1 MESSNENSSS
11 TKDILQE
18 GISKKDTMKDT
29 KFTKDR
35 EKSKDRNRSPDII
48 KDTTKEVKE
57 SLKDER
63 AKLRVEK
70 SGHQN
75 ARVKL
80 GWKSDLN
87 KEVIIQNFTDRFWE
101 EIGED
106 DDNWNF
112 FWASVNTIRQIFS
125 GKSYVKLNDYQILNH
140 FPNFYELTRKD
151 LMAKNIKKYKK
162 QLLKEGKSIDH
173 LDFLPLTFVL
183 PQDLPIIIE
192 EFKRYPNSLWIL
204 KPNNRCQGQGISLLN
219 KTSKVKKMNF
229 TQKTTNENNQTINI
243 NDIYVISKYIENPFL
258 MAGKKFDMRIYCL
271 VTTFRPLKAYLY
283 QQGFCRFCNE
293 KFSVDV
299 SDINNIYMHLT
310 NVAIQKKYEKY
321 SKTNGGK
328 FSLQNFHFY
337 LENLY
342 GYERAKK
349 CHQDITQ
356 VIIGSLLSVQNVMF
370 NDKHC
375 FECYGYD
382 ILVDQNLKPWLI
394 EINSSPSL
402 STTTKGDFILKK
414 RLINDV
420 IDIVVTDKWLDEKGK
435 PGVSTFTGKSQ
446 GLFDLIYDGTEIK
459 EDKKTKEVFGVKSRY
474 TKNVMKNISKRV

>member
-1 MESSNENSSS
+1 MESSNENSNS
-11 TKDILQE
+11 TKDITQE
-18 GISKKDTMKDT
+18 NQSKKESQKES
-29 KFTKDR
+29 KQ
-35 EKSKDRNRSPDII
+35 SKD
-48 KDTTKEVKE
+48 KKETSKNQENSKE
-57 SLKDER
+57 SLKEQKELLRDER
-63 AKLRVEK
+63 AKMRVER

-87 KEVIIQNFTDRFWE
+87 KDVIIQNFTDRFWE
-101 EIGED
+101 EIED

-125 GKSYVKLNDYQILNH
+125 GKSYVKMNDYQILNH

-183 PQDLPIIIE
+183 PQDMSIFIE
-192 EFKRYPNSLWIL
+192 EFKKYPNSLWIL
-204 KPNNRCQGQGISLLN
+204 KPNNKCQGQGITLLN

-229 TQKTTNENNQTINI
+229 NKKITNENNQTINT
-243 NDIYVISKYIENPFL
+243 NDIYVVSKYIDNPFL
-258 MAGKKFDMRIYCL
+258 MGGKKFDMRIYCL
-271 VTTFRPLKAYLY
+271 VTSFHPLKAYLY

-293 KFSVDV
+293 KFSVDI

-321 SKTNGGK
+321 QKTNGGK
-328 FSLQNFHFY
+328 FSLQNLHFY
-337 LENLY
+337 LENVY

-349 CHQDITQ
+349 CHQDITN
-356 VIIGSLLSVQNVMF
+356 VIINSLLSVQNVMF

-382 ILVDQNLKPWLI
+382 ILIDQNLKPWLI

-414 RLINDV
+414 RLISDV
-420 IDIVVTDKWLDEKGK
+420 IDIVITDKWLDEKGK
-435 PGVSTFTGKSQ
+435 PGASSFTGKSL
-446 GLFDLIYDGTEIK
+446 GLFDLIYDETEAK
-459 EDKKTKEVFGVKSRY
+459 DDKKTKEIFGVKGRY
-474 TKNVMKNISKRV
+474 TKNVMKNISKKV

>member
-11 TKDILQE
+11 TKDITQE
-18 GISKKDTMKDT
+18 VPSKKDSKQSKD
-29 KFTKDR
+29 KKDR
-35 EKSKDRNRSPDII
+35 AKSPDIP
-48 KDTTKEVKE
+48 KESHKEQKE
-57 SLKDER
+57 SLRDER
-63 AKLRVEK
+63 AKLRVER

-87 KEVIIQNFTDRFWE
+87 KDVIIQNFTDRFWE
-101 EIGED
+101 ETD
-106 DDNWNF
+106 DDDDWNI

-125 GKSYVKLNDYQILNH
+125 GKSYIKLTDYQILNH

-162 QLLKEGKSIDH
+162 LLLKEGKSVDH
-173 LDFLPLTFVL
+173 LDFLPLTYVL
-183 PQDLPIIIE
+183 PQDMSIFIE
-192 EFKRYPNSLWIL
+192 EFKKYPNALWIL
-204 KPNNRCQGQGISLLN
+204 KPNNKCQGQGITLLN

-229 TQKTTNENNQTINI
+229 SKKVTTDNNQTVNI
-243 NDIYVISKYIENPFL
+243 NDIYVVSKYIENPFL
-258 MAGKKFDMRIYCL
+258 MGGKKFDLRIYCL
-271 VTTFRPLKAYLY
+271 VTTFHPLKAYLY

-321 SKTNGGK
+321 QKSNGGK
-328 FSLQNFHFY
+328 FSLQNLHFY
-337 LENLY
+337 LENVY

-356 VIIGSLLSVQNVMF
+356 VIIGALLSVQNVMF

-375 FECYGYD
+375 FELYGYD
-382 ILVDQNLKPWLI
+382 ILIDQNLKPWLI

-420 IDIVVTDKWLDEKGK
+420 IDIVITDKWLDEKGK
-435 PGVSTFTGKSQ
+435 PGVSSFTGKSQ

-459 EDKKTKEVFGVKSRY
+459 EEKKTKEVFGVKGRY
-474 TKNVMKNISKRV
+474 SKNVMKKISKKV

>member
-11 TKDILQE
+11 TKDITQE
-18 GISKKDTMKDT
+18 VPSKKDSKQSKD
-29 KFTKDR
+29 KKDR
-35 EKSKDRNRSPDII
+35 AKSPDIP
-48 KDTTKEVKE
+48 KESHKEQKE
-57 SLKDER
+57 SLRDER
-63 AKLRVEK
+63 AKLRVER

-87 KEVIIQNFTDRFWE
+87 KDVIIQNFTDRFWE
-101 EIGED
+101 ETD
-106 DDNWNF
+106 DDDDWNI

-125 GKSYVKLNDYQILNH
+125 GKSYIKLTDYQVLNH

-162 QLLKEGKSIDH
+162 LLLKEGKSVDH
-173 LDFLPLTFVL
+173 LDFLPLTYVL
-183 PQDLPIIIE
+183 PQDMSIFIE
-192 EFKRYPNSLWIL
+192 EFKKYPNALWIL
-204 KPNNRCQGQGISLLN
+204 KPNNKCQGQGITLLN

-229 TQKTTNENNQTINI
+229 SKKVTTDNNQTVNI
-243 NDIYVISKYIENPFL
+243 NDIYVVSKYIENPFL
-258 MAGKKFDMRIYCL
+258 MGGKKFDLRIYCL
-271 VTTFRPLKAYLY
+271 VTTFHPLKAYLY

-321 SKTNGGK
+321 QKSNGGK
-328 FSLQNFHFY
+328 FSLQNLHFY
-337 LENLY
+337 LENVY

-356 VIIGSLLSVQNVMF
+356 VIIGALLSVQNVMF

-375 FECYGYD
+375 FELYGYD
-382 ILVDQNLKPWLI
+382 ILIDQNLKPWLI

-420 IDIVVTDKWLDEKGK
+420 IDIVITDKWLDEKGK
-435 PGVSTFTGKSQ
+435 PGVSSFTGKSQ

-459 EDKKTKEVFGVKSRY
+459 EEKKTKEVFGVKGRY
-474 TKNVMKNISKRV
+474 SKNVMKKISNKV

>member
-11 TKDILQE
+11 TKDITQE
-18 GISKKDTMKDT
+18 VPSKKDSKQSKD
-29 KFTKDR
+29 KKDR
-35 EKSKDRNRSPDII
+35 AKSPDIP
-48 KDTTKEVKE
+48 KESHKEQKE
-57 SLKDER
+57 SLRDER
-63 AKLRVEK
+63 AKLRVER

-87 KEVIIQNFTDRFWE
+87 KDVIIQNFTDRFWE
-101 EIGED
+101 ETD
-106 DDNWNF
+106 DDDDWNF

-125 GKSYVKLNDYQILNH
+125 GKSYIKLTDYQVLNH

-162 QLLKEGKSIDH
+162 LLLKEGKSVDH
-173 LDFLPLTFVL
+173 LDFLPLTYVL
-183 PQDLPIIIE
+183 PQDMSIFIE
-192 EFKRYPNSLWIL
+192 EFKKYPNALWIL
-204 KPNNRCQGQGISLLN
+204 KPNNKCQGQGITLLN

-229 TQKTTNENNQTINI
+229 SKKVTTDNNQTVNI
-243 NDIYVISKYIENPFL
+243 NDIYVVSKYIENPFL
-258 MAGKKFDMRIYCL
+258 MGGKKFDLRIYCL
-271 VTTFRPLKAYLY
+271 VTTFHPLKAYLY

-321 SKTNGGK
+321 QKSNGGK
-328 FSLQNFHFY
+328 FSLQNLHFY
-337 LENLY
+337 LENVY

-356 VIIGSLLSVQNVMF
+356 VIIGALLSVQNVMF

-375 FECYGYD
+375 FELYGYD
-382 ILVDQNLKPWLI
+382 ILIDQNLKPWLI

-420 IDIVVTDKWLDEKGK
+420 IDIVITDKWLDEKGK
-435 PGVSTFTGKSQ
+435 PGVSSFTGKSQ

-459 EDKKTKEVFGVKSRY
+459 EEKKTKEVFGVKGRY
-474 TKNVMKNISKRV
+474 SKNVMKKISKKV

>member
-11 TKDILQE
+11 TKDITQE
-18 GISKKDTMKDT
+18 GQSKKESKISKDKKERT
-29 KFTKDR
+29 K
-35 EKSKDRNRSPDII
+35 SPDAP
-48 KDTTKEVKE
+48 KESHKEQKE

-63 AKLRVEK
+63 AKLRVER

-87 KEVIIQNFTDRFWE
+87 KDVIIQNFTDRFWE
-101 EIGED
+101 EIED
-106 DDNWNF
+106 DDNWNI

-125 GKSYVKLNDYQILNH
+125 GKSYVK
-140 FPNFYELTRKD
+140 LTRKD

-162 QLLKEGKSIDH
+162 QLLKEGKSVDH

-183 PQDLPIIIE
+183 PQDMSIFIE
-192 EFKRYPNSLWIL
+192 EFKKYPNSLWIL
-204 KPNNRCQGQGISLLN
+204 KPNNKCQGQGITLLN

-229 TQKTTNENNQTINI
+229 SKKVTSDNNQTVNI
-243 NDIYVISKYIENPFL
+243 NDVYVVSKYIDNPFL
-258 MAGKKFDMRIYCL
+258 MGGKKFDLRIYCL
-271 VTTFRPLKAYLY
+271 VTTFHPLKAYLY

-321 SKTNGGK
+321 QKTNGGK
-328 FSLQNFHFY
+328 FSLQNLHFY
-337 LENLY
+337 LENVY

-356 VIIGSLLSVQNVMF
+356 VIIGALLSVQNVMF

-375 FECYGYD
+375 FELYGYD
-382 ILVDQNLKPWLI
+382 ILIDQNLKPWLI

-420 IDIVVTDKWLDEKGK
+420 IDIVITDKWLDEKGK
-435 PGVSTFTGKSQ
+435 PGASSFTGKSQ

-459 EDKKTKEVFGVKSRY
+459 DDKRANEVFGVKGRY
-474 TKNVMKNISKRV
+474 SKNVMKNISKRV

>member
-11 TKDILQE
+11 TKDILQDA
-18 GISKKDTMKDT
+18 ISKKDTMKDT

-35 EKSKDRNRSPDII
+35 EKSKDRNRSPDNT

-57 SLKDER
+57 SLKDEK

-183 PQDLPIIIE
+183 PQDLPIFIE

-310 NVAIQKKYEKY
+310 NVAIQKK
-321 SKTNGGK
+321 
-328 FSLQNFHFY
+328 
-337 LENLY
+337 
-342 GYERAKK
+342 
-349 CHQDITQ
+349 I
-356 VIIGSLLSVQNVMF
+356 
-370 NDKHC
+370 
-375 FECYGYD
+375 
-382 ILVDQNLKPWLI
+382 
-394 EINSSPSL
+394 
-402 STTTKGDFILKK
+402 
-414 RLINDV
+414 
-420 IDIVVTDKWLDEKGK
+420 
-435 PGVSTFTGKSQ
+435 
-446 GLFDLIYDGTEIK
+446 
-459 EDKKTKEVFGVKSRY
+459 
-474 TKNVMKNISKRV
+474 